1 MGRDSPKRER
11 HGDGVNS
18 RREPAGSPGRYLSVD
33 TSSSL
38 YSLDAGESV
47 KLLEGRSS
55 GFRINRVCRPSQFSW
70 LSDRIG
76 LITPQPALFNV
87 EQAMNQWLGSAARPR
102 LQRRARVGF
111 APTSRGFSRRLVLRN
126 RRCSPFPDPIEYLRA
141 ICEYRGIAQTRRRC
155 NFRGGWDSLRFR
167 VEPRP

>member
-18 RREPAGSPGRYLSVD
+18 RREPTGSPGRYLSVD

-55 GFRINRVCRPSQFSW
+55 GFRISRVCRPSQFSW
-70 LSDRIG
+70 RADRIG
-76 LITPQPALFNV
+76 LFAPQPSHAFEWVL
-87 EQAMNQWLGSAARPR
+87 NQWLGSAARPR

-111 APTSRGFSRRLVLRN
+111 APTSRGFSGRLVLRN
-126 RRCSPFPDPIEYLRA
+126 RRCSPFPDYIEYLRA
-141 ICEYRGIAQTRRRC
+141 ICEYPGIAQTRRRR
-155 NFRGGWDSLRFR
+155 NFRGGWDFLRFR